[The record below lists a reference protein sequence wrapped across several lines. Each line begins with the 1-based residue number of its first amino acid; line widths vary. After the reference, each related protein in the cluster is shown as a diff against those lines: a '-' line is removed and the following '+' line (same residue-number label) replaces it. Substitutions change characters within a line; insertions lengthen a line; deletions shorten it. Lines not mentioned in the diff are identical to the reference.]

1 MRRQPRIFPPST
13 KDAQHRAWETRQRS
27 PEPTERCAIELRLS
41 PTSRDR
47 LLAIAE
53 AGVLGRTVDEVVSH
67 FTREALHRD
76 WLAQEVARA
85 RLPAPS
91 VPSPTLPAEPRAAE
105 SPTQGMRQSG
115 KRLIRMPE
123 VCNRIGV
130 GRSTLYKMIHAAN
143 FPAPKQLGGRTVAWL
158 ESDIDAWIDSKQSN
172 PPA

>member
-85 RLPAPS
+85 RVPAPS
-91 VPSPTLPAEPRAAE
+91 VPSPTPPAESRVPE
-105 SPTQGMRQSG
+105 PPNHGVRQPG
-115 KRLIRMPE
+115 KRLVRMPE
-123 VCNRIGV
+123 VCSKIGV
-130 GRSTLYKMIHAAN
+130 GRSTLYKMIQAAN
-143 FPAPKQLGGRTVAWL
+143 FPPPKQLGGRTVAWL
-158 ESDIDAWIDSKQSN
+158 ESDIDGWIGSRE
-172 PPA
+172 